1 MAYLPKAN
9 STQHIFGNRVIR
21 SIEAKSTYAGI
32 PMFENDFKQFL
43 AKSRTIDING
53 GLAIPK
59 IVADR
64 TASPGRVTSILEA
77 I

>member
-1 MAYLPKAN
+1 
-9 STQHIFGNRVIR
+9 
-21 SIEAKSTYAGI
+21 
-32 PMFENDFKQFL
+32 MFENDFKQFL